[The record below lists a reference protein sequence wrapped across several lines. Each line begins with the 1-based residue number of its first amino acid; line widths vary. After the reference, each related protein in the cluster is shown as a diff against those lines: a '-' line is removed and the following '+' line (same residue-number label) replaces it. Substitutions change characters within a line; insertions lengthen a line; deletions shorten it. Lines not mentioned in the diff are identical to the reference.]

1 MPIKIE
7 LFNRYQLR
15 TNPNNPS
22 LLLLPAIE
30 IKPYPT
36 HNFPHIFR
44 INIFVTGTPEEL
56 AVAMQAAYKSVNFG
70 TTKLLQLSTP
80 QRLRQSDC
88 RWNQPLPAGVNCTLQ
103 VAVEYFDSDAMGEPL
118 LSISKYTTAECNIWT
133 NPSKDYS
140 IKKPIMSFTEFT
152 DSVLSSFKHPTSQ
165 TLPETELVAE
175 AEPVKQIENQPEITY
190 PGWFAIDFG
199 TSNSTVTLYDPK
211 VIVTPHS
218 FPSEQ
223 ETRLRDRLAAWLTQ
237 RPVENIAGLSQD
249 AWVQEWQRFL
259 AEASKNLQDDNSVN
273 LRNLHGEQFLEAI
286 RQIEIALSKRL
297 PWFRRAASKHLNKI
311 YHEVFRVPPL
321 EWQSLI
327 SVELDKDRRLSEIPS
342 EIEIISLEPFL
353 PKDDPAKVKVSLG
366 EQAKQHRLDAIRQ
379 GEGID
384 SRFLHSPKRYFGQE
398 RSFQITLND
407 KEDTIPV
414 NKLLQAA
421 YAQLIDLTEKYRQ
434 RSGKCSQGKF
444 YRAVVTYPTIASPF
458 VRREIEQLVKQLDID
473 DVQMAYDE
481 AVSAAIFFLWREF
494 GGDLNLGI
502 ESFKTRCRREGDRW
516 WQNVMV
522 LDIGGG
528 TTDLALI
535 RLTLEEINPF
545 EPGEDRGDG
554 GRYYKLTPKLLG
566 SSGHLQLGGEL
577 ITLRLFLLLKAA
589 IADCLL
595 SAIAE
600 ENLPPDVLKVQPEEL
615 SDRFLQKGKFQKGS
629 LLACVDNEIREG
641 EAYKEALNDAEKVL
655 PTRWKNAP
663 SRAQTFYTLWEYA
676 EAAKLTLGE
685 KRVTADTPVFNL
697 DGQKISELL
706 AHNDINLPSDVS
718 DRLNVTITVE
728 QFEKAVAPV
737 IREAIGIAQGLIE
750 NAFKNQSVNPH
761 NSPETVDWLILSGK
775 TCNLE
780 LVERELYRVFSKSN
794 YFVWNEE
801 RVTFEPEYTK
811 LATSAGACFAEKLRQ
826 LSFSPQQAKDLL
838 RKGANQLYIDVKN
851 LFYFLPCSF
860 VREVIGGSPD
870 PIFHAGQELYQLQAD
885 DAMAKFR
892 SPWLGMQLTNN
903 IRRQDFENMKLQLWG
918 SYNGDVLMKKLGMNE
933 EDFKNHIQ
941 VQFEINQKLDID
953 LLLSRGKPHYLIP
966 ANIPS
971 LDAAKAIGSSA
982 VISDES
988 KVVCDIAVNVAESA
1002 IALKT
1007 DAHTVLFAA
1016 EKDHTQ
1022 DLQIFRYEDSEMQLQ
1037 SMGLIAELPPF
1048 PASGKHT
1055 FYFQFRNPES
1065 NKWELIGELPQPD
1078 FKTEYPCK
1086 YYVSLNKQG
1095 ILRVHAFE
1103 VPYWTSTNPECL
1115 KQEGCVFRDSLQA
1128 QSNNVETER
1137 DPFCGLH

>member
-15 TNPNNPS
+15 THPNDPS

-30 IKPYPT
+30 IKPVPNP
-36 HNFPHIFR
+36 HFPHIFR
-44 INIFVTGTPEEL
+44 INIFVSGIPEDL
-56 AVAMQAAYKSVNFG
+56 AIVMQSAYKSVNFG
-70 TTKLLQLSTP
+70 THKLLQLNTP

-88 RWNQPLPAGVNCTLQ
+88 RWNEPLPTGVNCNLQ
-103 VAVEYFDSDAMGEPL
+103 IIIEYFESDATGDPL
-118 LSISKYTTAECNIWT
+118 LSINKQTTAECNIWT
-133 NPSKDYS
+133 YPIKDYS
-140 IKKPIMSFTEFT
+140 IKNPLMSFT
-152 DSVLSSFKHPTSQ
+152 DSVLNSFKNTVPQ
-165 TLPETELVAE
+165 TLPDEEVKLPAE
-175 AEPVKQIENQPEITY
+175 VPATQVENQPEITY

-218 FPSEQ
+218 LPSEQ
-223 ETRLRDRLAAWLTQ
+223 EARLRDRLSTWLTQ
-237 RPVENIAGLSQD
+237 RPVDNVAGIGQD
-249 AWVQEWQRFL
+249 AWAQEWQRFL
-259 AEASKNLQDDNSVN
+259 IEVSKNIQVDSNVN
-273 LRNLHGEQFLEAI
+273 LRNLNGEQFLEAI

-297 PWFRRAASKHLNKI
+297 PWFRRSASKRLNQI

-342 EIEIISLEPFL
+342 ELEVIGLEPFL
-353 PKDDPAKVKVSLG
+353 PTNDPLKVKVSLG

-407 KEDTIPV
+407 QEDSIPV

-421 YAQLIDLTEKYRQ
+421 YAQLIELTEKYRQ

-444 YRAVVTYPTIASPF
+444 YRTVVTYPTIASPF
-458 VRREIEQLVKQLDID
+458 VRREIEQLVKQLDIE

-481 AVSAAIFFLWREF
+481 AVSVAIFFLWREF

-502 ESFKTRCRREGDRW
+502 ESFKTRCRQDGEKW

-535 RLTLEEINPF
+535 RLSLKEINPF

-595 SAIAE
+595 TAIVE
-600 ENLPPDVLKVQPEEL
+600 EILPRDILKVQPEEL
-615 SDRFLQKGKFQKGS
+615 SDRFLQNGKYQPGS
-629 LLACVDNEIREG
+629 LLACIDNEVREG

-663 SRAQTFYTLWEYA
+663 SRAQTFYTLWEHA
-676 EAAKLTLGE
+676 EAAKLTLGQ
-685 KRVTADTPVFNL
+685 KRQTLDTPLFIL
-697 DGQKISELL
+697 DEQKISELL
-706 AHNDINLPSDVS
+706 LHNDITLPSSVS
-718 DRLNVTITVE
+718 DRLNITITVE

-737 IREAIGIAQGLIE
+737 VKEAVGIAQGLIE
-750 NAFKNQSVNPH
+750 NAFKNKSLNPDD
-761 NSPETVDWLILSGK
+761 STETVDWLILSGK

-780 LVERELYRVFSKSN
+780 IVERELYRVFSKSD
-794 YFVWNEE
+794 YFLWNEE

-838 RKGANQLYIDVKN
+838 KKGANQLYIDVKN

-870 PIFHAGQELYQLQAD
+870 PIFHAGQELYQLQAT
-885 DAMAKFR
+885 DAIAKYR
-892 SPWLGMQLTNN
+892 SRWMGMQLTNN
-903 IRRQDFENMKLQLWG
+903 VRRQDFENMKLQLWG
-918 SYNGDVLMKKLGMNE
+918 SYNGDILMKKLGLSE
-933 EDFKNHIQ
+933 EDFKNNIQ

-966 ANIPS
+966 INIPC
-971 LDAAKAIGSSA
+971 LDSAKAIA
-982 VISDES
+982 TQTVISDHGE
-988 KVVCDIAVNVAESA
+988 VVCDIAVNVAESA
-1002 IALKT
+1002 NAFKT
-1007 DAHTVLFAA
+1007 DAHTVLFSTNQNQ
-1016 EKDHTQ
+1016 EV
-1022 DLQIFRYEDSEMQLQ
+1022 QIFRYNEDDTQIQ
-1037 SMGLIAELPPF
+1037 GIGLIAELPPF
-1048 PASGKHT
+1048 PVSGKHT

-1065 NKWELIGELPQPD
+1065 NTWELIGELPQPD
-1078 FKTEYPCK
+1078 IKSEYPCK

-1095 ILRVHAFE
+1095 ILRIHAFE

-1115 KQEGCVFRDSLQA
+1115 KIEGCVYPDSLQA